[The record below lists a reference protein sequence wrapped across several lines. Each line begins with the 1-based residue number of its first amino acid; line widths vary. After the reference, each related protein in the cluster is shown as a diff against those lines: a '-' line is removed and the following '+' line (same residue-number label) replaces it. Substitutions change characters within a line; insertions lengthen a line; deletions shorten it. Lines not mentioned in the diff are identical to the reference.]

1 MCVQFCAAM
10 ERDTIFVRRHPLLP
24 AVLMVLA
31 AVARC
36 GSALAGNAIGIGASN
51 ASAEITEPPQALVGV
66 AGSSLDLPCNIT
78 APTIDDSVALVLW
91 YKDES
96 TTPLY
101 SLDARRGQLEQA
113 RHAASDLL
121 GGRAYLSITHRP
133 STLRLKPLLEEDEGQ
148 YRCRVDFKKA
158 RTRNFDVILT
168 VVVPPKKPVIMDQN
182 GELFHSL
189 IGPYNEGDRL
199 FLVCETEGGKPTPT
213 LTWWRESVLLDDS
226 YEVSS
231 EGVVRNEIEITSLQ
245 RHDLMAVFTCQAS
258 NNNLTVPVSK
268 YVTVDMNFRPLEV
281 SIEGNRRPLS
291 ANSPVELVCRATGSR
306 PPATITWWKGNTKM
320 KRTKERISIDG
331 YVTTSILI
339 FTPTS
344 EDSGKYLSC
353 RAENPLIPG
362 SAIEDG
368 WKLDINY
375 VPQLT
380 LRLGSKLRHAHI
392 QENNDVYFECNIRA
406 SPWVSEIG
414 WKFEDRELHTNTTNG
429 VIVSNQSLV
438 LQKVQR
444 SSRGKYTCTAT
455 NSEGTGESNDV
466 FLRVQFAPLCKA
478 GQKIIY
484 GAARH
489 EAVRVVCEVEADPR
503 EVSFK
508 WQFNNTA
515 ESLEVVTFV
524 NEGATSTA
532 TYIPRTEFDYGTLLC
547 WGTNIVGSQIEPCIY
562 TIVPADNVW
571 QVTFS
576 PVLIVLISIVV
587 GLVFVAMVVVL
598 TMKCRTRN
606 DRHKGQILPRKAY
619 KLQPGLGKEED
630 SNENGKSPG
639 EEKGPDIIP
648 DVSIPSEQSAEE
660 GLDKQFLSD
669 AASLQLM
676 GVNGLGQT
684 ITTISR
690 PRQMELEPEATLRD
704 YSHITPQKRVKV
716 LPMDET
722 GSLHRPY
729 VKNIQTDV

>member
-1 MCVQFCAAM
+1 M
-10 ERDTIFVRRHPLLP
+10 ERDTTINLLVLFFVLC
-24 AVLMVLA
+24 AVSFP
-31 AVARC
+31 C
-36 GSALAGNAIGIGASN
+36 WGSASPITNNIGGAGNAT
-51 ASAEITEPPQALVGV
+51 EITEPPVALVGV
-66 AGSSLDLPCNIT
+66 SGSAMDLPCNIT
-78 APTIDDSVALVLW
+78 APTPDDSVALVLW

-101 SLDARRGQLEQA
+101 SLDARRGHLDQA

-121 GGRAYLSITHRP
+121 DGRAYLSITHRP
-133 STLRLKPLLEEDEGQ
+133 STLRLKPLMEEDEGQ

-168 VVVPPKKPVIMDQN
+168 VVVPPKKPMIMDQN

-199 FLVCETEGGKPTPT
+199 FLVCETEGGKPTPS

-226 YEVSS
+226 YEVSA

-291 ANSPVELVCRATGSR
+291 ANKPVELVCRATGSR
-306 PPATITWWKGNTKM
+306 PPASISWWKGNTKM

-353 RAENPLIPG
+353 RAENPLIQG

-392 QENNDVYFECNIRA
+392 QESNDVYFECNIRA

-429 VIVSNQSLV
+429 IIVSNQSLV
-438 LQKVQR
+438 LQKVQKF
-444 SSRGKYTCTAT
+444 SRGKYTCTAT

-466 FLRVQFAPLCKA
+466 FLRVQYAPFCKP

-489 EAVRVVCEVEADPR
+489 EAVRVVCEVESDPR

-524 NEGATSTA
+524 NDGVTSTA

-547 WGTNIVGSQIEPCIY
+547 WGTNIVGSQVDPCIY

-571 QVTFS
+571 QVSFS
-576 PVLIVLISIVV
+576 PVLIVLMSIVA
-587 GLVFVAMVVVL
+587 GLVFVAMIVVIA
-598 TMKCRTRN
+598 MRCKIRHE
-606 DRHKGQILPRKAY
+606 RHKGQILARKAY
-619 KLQPGLGKEED
+619 KLQPGLTKD
-630 SNENGKSPG
+630 DDFNEASKSPG

-660 GLDKQFLSD
+660 GLNKQFLTD

-690 PRQMELEPEATLRD
+690 PRQMDMESEAALRD
-704 YSHITPQKRVKV
+704 FSHITPQKRVKV
-716 LPMDET
+716 LPMDECAT
-722 GSLHRPY
+722 LHRPY